1 MLYAWS
7 KLKRQSV
14 YKRKLINT
22 SGEITGFLLHSRV
35 YCIMQTWE
43 LLISYQQATSQEM
56 YCG

>member
-22 SGEITGFLLHSRV
+22 SGEITGFFAAFQGILYYANVR
-35 YCIMQTWE
+35 
-43 LLISYQQATSQEM
+43 SY
-56 YCG
+56 